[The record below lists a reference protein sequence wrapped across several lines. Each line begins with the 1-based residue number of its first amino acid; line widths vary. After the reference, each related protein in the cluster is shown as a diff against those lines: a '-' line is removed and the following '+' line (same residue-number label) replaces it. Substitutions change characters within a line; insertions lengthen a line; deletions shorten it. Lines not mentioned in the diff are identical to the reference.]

1 MDDRK
6 VQMKKEYGLDEE
18 NEINMWQKYR
28 KNR

>member
-6 VQMKKEYGLDEE
+6 VQMKNEYGLDEE